1 MVAHVCNPSTEET
14 GVGVEAEVR
23 AQHPELYKNSL
34 KKVKLRKGEMERK
47 RRQGGNERGRERV
60 ALSSK

>member
-1 MVAHVCNPSTEET
+1 M
-14 GVGVEAEVR
+14 GVEAEVR